1 MGYKMVTFWLTL
13 KGQMHFSIHLKLSSI
28 EVVVVKSIV
37 TIGHLKQI
45 IYGLQDGDLLVD
57 LERSNAH

>member
-1 MGYKMVTFWLTL
+1 
-13 KGQMHFSIHLKLSSI
+13 MHFSVHFKLSSI

-37 TIGHLKQI
+37 TIGHLEQI

-57 LERSNAH
+57 LG